1 MRLLFQLALRQLL
14 YRPARTL
21 LSALGI
27 SMGIATVV
35 AILVVDENTLLS
47 QQARRV
53 PDDPGA
59 DLLIQP
65 LESAPAAAAVAENRL
80 RAQPFLRGVTAFAT
94 GRRTLVVTPP
104 ADAAPGPRPKPIPD
118 VEVMAL
124 EPGATTHHEAYTVA
138 EGSDLDPSGDE
149 PQMLVSAAIAQQL
162 PLHPGDLV
170 ALFAPPA
177 RRGPTTRCVDGKLVT
192 VPPPRLA
199 PGGQPERTPFR
210 VVGILA
216 PTHLGYAKNRVLIGL
231 HEGRALFGD
240 DFQASY
246 WADLDRTQT
255 DFLGAEAVLRRDF
268 TVFEPKRALAGLD
281 PAEAAF
287 RSGVRLCGF
296 LALFLGLYIIFN
308 TMSMSLVER
317 VRQIGLLRALGLT
330 RGQLFLVFLIEG
342 LVLAVLGAALSVLL
356 AQWIVQAM
364 AGLRITTLGFG
375 KPLEI
380 VEIPWG
386 PVAAVMGAGVAF
398 ALLGIVYPFL
408 RASSLSVIDALRRGV
423 IALSDDP
430 FTGTRRTLLLG
441 LLLLVPLAWFIGAP
455 ADGALAEPL
464 WRAFLQAGGIVIV
477 ALAVPLLLPKL
488 LPALARALLAPLR
501 GPTAELARATLSSA
515 RHRVFA
521 TVSGLM
527 LVFAAVFVVVSVLE
541 SLKSDARAF
550 ERRALDGHLYLKTT
564 PDGAALLADLGR
576 QAPALASLTPLNVEI
591 HNPFLIRALD
601 DRLLSTGSV
610 SGDAV
615 LRAAFVARPT
625 LILSTRC
632 AEDFGYLAGDRIR
645 LATAAEGAVDFEVLA
660 VSDEY
665 GYAPDDRGFA
675 LVSAAM
681 MKKYWCLDGDGLGGY
696 FVASTSGLPPGGLAP
711 LRHQAEQVLG
721 QANVLDFRSGEEV
734 GASYLA
740 DLDRDFGIFYAIL
753 LLTTLLA
760 TLGVLNAMVIS
771 VMERRREIGL
781 LRAVGLT
788 GGQVARMLLLESG
801 AFGILGG
808 LLGVLVGWPLS
819 VAAVRAL
826 ATTSHMDIAFDWT
839 PRALVA
845 VLAGSVFVVVLAV
858 LYPALRANRLKLSE
872 VIRYE

>member
-1 MRLLFQLALRQLL
+1 MRLLLQLAARQLI

-27 SMGIATVV
+27 AMGIATVV
-35 AILVVDENTLLS
+35 AVLVVDDNTLLS
-47 QQARRV
+47 QQARRA

-65 LESAPAAAAVAENRL
+65 LDSKPAAASVAEDRL

-94 GRRTLVVTPP
+94 GRRSLVVTPP
-104 ADAAPGPRPKPIPD
+104 ADAAPGSRPRPLPD
-118 VEVMAL
+118 IEVMAL
-124 EPGATTHHEAYTVA
+124 EPGAMTHHEAYTVA
-138 EGSDLDPSGDE
+138 EGGDLDPAGGE
-149 PQMLVSAAIAQQL
+149 PQMLISAAIAQQL
-162 PLHPGDLV
+162 SLKPGDLV

-177 RRGPTTRCVDGKLVT
+177 RRGPMTKCIDGELVR
-192 VPPPRLA
+192 VPPPSR
-199 PGGQPERTPFR
+199 PPSGEPERSPFR
-210 VVGILA
+210 VAGILA
-216 PTHLGYAKNRVLIGL
+216 PTHLGFAKNRVLVDFDQ
-231 HEGRALFGD
+231 GRALFGD
-240 DFQASY
+240 DFQVSY
-246 WADLDRTQT
+246 WADLDRAQA
-255 DFLGAEAVLRRDF
+255 DFLGAEAALRRDF

-330 RGQLFLVFLIEG
+330 RGQLFLVFLVEG
-342 LVLAVLGAALSVLL
+342 LVLALLGAALSVLL
-356 AQWIVQAM
+356 ANWIVQAM
-364 AGLRITTLGFG
+364 VSLRITTLGFG
-375 KPLEI
+375 QPLEI
-380 VEIPWG
+380 VQIPWG

-455 ADGALAEPL
+455 ADGGLAEPL
-464 WRAFLQAGGIVIV
+464 WRAFLEASGIVIV
-477 ALAVPLLLPKL
+477 ALAVPLLLPQL
-488 LPALARALLAPLR
+488 LPALSRALLAPLR
-501 GPTAELARATLSSA
+501 GPAAALARATLSSA

-527 LVFAAVFVVVSVLE
+527 LVFAAVFVVVSLLE
-541 SLKSDARAF
+541 SLKSDSRAF
-550 ERRALDGHLYLKTT
+550 QRRALDGHVYLRIT
-564 PDGAALLADLGR
+564 PDVVDLLPDLE
-576 QAPALASLTPLNVEI
+576 QQVPALGSLTPINVQI
-591 HNPFLIRALD
+591 HNPFLIRALPEQ
-601 DRLLSTGSV
+601 LLSTGSL
-610 SGDAV
+610 SGDAER
-615 LRAAFVARPT
+615 LAAFVAGPT

-632 AEDFGYLAGDRIR
+632 AEDFGYLTGDRIR

-665 GYAPDDRGFA
+665 GYAPDDRVFA
-675 LVSAAM
+675 LVSAPM
-681 MKKYWCLDGDGLGGY
+681 MKRYWCLDGEGLGGF
-696 FVASTSGLPPGGLAP
+696 FVSSPSGLPPSGIGPVRAQVE
-711 LRHQAEQVLG
+711 RVLG
-721 QANVLDFRSGEEV
+721 QENVLELRSGEQI
-734 GASYLA
+734 GAGYLA
-740 DLDRDFGIFYAIL
+740 DLDRDFAIFYAIL
-753 LLTTLLA
+753 LLTILLA

-801 AFGILGG
+801 AFGVLGG
-808 LLGVLVGWPLS
+808 LLGLLVGWPLS

-826 ATTSHMDIAFDWT
+826 ATTSSMDIAFDWT
-839 PRALVA
+839 PRALVT

-872 VIRYE
+872 VMRYE